1 MTTRSDPELRVRQG
15 PQQSRACCP
24 GPAETH
30 CDHELAV
37 EDPAEGWAEEDEK
50 AKEKE
55 ERPAGIKSETC
66 GNGMKNE
73 NHCTCNN

>member
-1 MTTRSDPELRVRQG
+1 MTTLILSFGSGRDHSNLEPAARVQRN
-15 PQQSRACCP
+15 
-24 GPAETH
+24 H

-37 EDPAEGWAEEDEK
+37 EDPAGGWAEEDEK

-66 GNGMKNE
+66 GNGMKTE
-73 NHCTCNN
+73 N